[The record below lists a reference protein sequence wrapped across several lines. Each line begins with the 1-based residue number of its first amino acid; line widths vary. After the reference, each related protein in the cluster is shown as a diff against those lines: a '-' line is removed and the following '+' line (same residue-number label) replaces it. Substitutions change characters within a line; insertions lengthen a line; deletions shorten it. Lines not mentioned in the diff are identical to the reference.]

1 MRKSTAILWIA
12 VMGIIAAVFCILFI
26 SGSIRNDALIEDLKG
41 KSVNQA
47 ARIMEL
53 DADNAQ
59 KDTLIGDLS
68 AESLDRESRME
79 ALNLEIAEKKTAMEQ
94 KESELAALKHQSA
107 SQQKQI
113 DSQLQTINDLK
124 EENKE
129 KTEQIE
135 QLQEQVNQLTA
146 EKESLQ
152 ARVGETEGKSI
163 NRHAVTNEDQVS
175 LCQSPD
181 TESHRIREL
190 PLGQSVLVLR
200 EIVNGKH
207 EKWAEAE
214 TDGETGFILMQ
225 FLDPEE

>member
-1 MRKSTAILWIA
+1 MKKSTAILWIA
-12 VMGIIAAVFCILFI
+12 VMGVIAAVFCILFI
-26 SGSIRNDALIEDLKG
+26 SGSIRNDAQIEDLKR

-68 AESLDRESRME
+68 AESLDQENRME

-94 KESELAALKHQSA
+94 KESELAALKKQSA
-107 SQQKQI
+107 SRQEQI
-113 DSQLQTINDLK
+113 DSQLQTINALK

-129 KTEQIE
+129 KAEQIE
-135 QLQEQVNQLTA
+135 HLQEQVNQLTA

-152 ARVGETEGKSI
+152 ARIDEIEGKSV
-163 NRHAVTNEDQVS
+163 NRYATTNEDKVR
-175 LCQSPD
+175 LRQSPD
-181 TESHRIREL
+181 TGSYLIREL
-190 PLGQSVLVLR
+190 PLGKSVLVLR
-200 EIVNGKH
+200 EIVNEKL
-207 EKWAEAE
+207 EKWAEVE

>member
-1 MRKSTAILWIA
+1 MKKSTAILWIA

-79 ALNLEIAEKKTAMEQ
+79 ALNLEIAEKKNAMEQ
-94 KESELAALKHQSA
+94 KESELTALKNQSA
-107 SQQKQI
+107 
-113 DSQLQTINDLK
+113 SQLQTINDLK

-129 KTEQIE
+129 KAEQIE

-152 ARVGETEGKSI
+152 ARMGETEGKSI
-163 NRHAVTNEDQVS
+163 NHYATTNEDKVW
-175 LCQSPD
+175 LRQSPD
-181 TESHRIREL
+181 TGSHRIREL